1 MPPNA
6 ESTTG
11 TTSDP
16 ASRGGA
22 RPAPR
27 TTLSYAVLGLL
38 SLRSMGAYELVQGYA
53 RSLGQVMSRSE
64 AAIYAEPK
72 RLEAAGLVTHTDE
85 RRGNRIVAVYSIT
98 EAGRDE
104 LRAWL
109 ARPTT
114 FPEVDAEPVLRVVFA
129 DSADVEQVR
138 TTVGAFRD
146 QVLTRLFA
154 MRAIADEYRTGT
166 GPYQERAPLVA
177 LSGTFVAEL
186 MTAYLRWCDRVLA
199 ALDEW
204 GTLGPEAVPAA
215 VDAIAAIGDAVT
227 RLTADR

>member
-1 MPPNA
+1 MPANADA
-6 ESTTG
+6 ESAPGRTT
-11 TTSDP
+11 
-16 ASRGGA
+16 A
-22 RPAPR
+22 R

-72 RLEAAGLVTHTDE
+72 RLEAAGLVTHADE

-98 EAGRDE
+98 DAGRDE

-129 DSADVEQVR
+129 DAARADEVR
-138 TTVGAFRD
+138 TTVTAFRAE
-146 QVLTRLFA
+146 VCTRLLG
-154 MRAIADEYRTGT
+154 MHTIADEYRAGT
-166 GPYQERAPLVA
+166 GPYQQRAPLVA
-177 LSGTFVAEL
+177 LSGQFVVEL
-186 MTAYLRWCDRVLA
+186 MSAYLRWCDGVLA

-215 VDAIAAIGDAVT
+215 VDAIVAIGDTAT
-227 RLTADR
+227 RLGRGE